1 MPDEPP
7 RNLELT
13 TTQKQALDMYRRLTD
28 KNGGE
33 PPTVRQLGD
42 ALGKGHNAAHQ
53 LIQRLREKGYLSMK
67 PVTIIRPTLTAKGR
81 KAK

>member
-1 MPDEPP
+1 VPPNEPN
-7 RNLELT
+7 RNLT
-13 TTQKQALDMYRRLTD
+13 TTQERALDAYRRLTERD
-28 KNGGE
+28 GE

-42 ALGKGHNAAHQ
+42 ALGVGHNGAHR
-53 LIQRLREKGYLSMK
+53 LIQILREKGYLSMK